1 MTTGKT
7 ISLTIWTFVS
17 RVTSLRFNA
26 LSRFVTDFLP
36 RSKRL
41 LISWLQSSST
51 VILQPKKRKSVM
63 TSTFSPL
70 ICREVMGLDA
80 MILVFLIFSFK
91 PVLSLSSFTLI
102 KRLFSSFSL
111 SAISMVSSVY
121 LMLLMFIP
129 PVLIPASNSF
139 SLAFLMLWSG
149 YRLNNQSDSR
159 QPLLS
164 QSWTNQVFHTGI

>member
-1 MTTGKT
+1 MTTGTT
-7 ISLTIWTFVS
+7 ITLTIWTFVS
-17 RVTSLRFNA
+17 RVMSLLFNA

-36 RSKRL
+36 RSKHL
-41 LISWLQSSST
+41 LISWLKSSST
-51 VILQPKKRKSVM
+51 VILQPKKRKSVT

-70 ICREVMGLDA
+70 ICHEVMGLDV

-91 PVLSLSSFTLI
+91 LVLSLSSFTLI
-102 KRLFSSFSL
+102 KMLFSSFSL

-139 SLAFLMLWSG
+139 SLAFLMMCSG
-149 YRLNNQSDSR
+149 HRLNNQSDSR

-164 QSWTNQVFHTGI
+164 QSWTNQLFHTGI